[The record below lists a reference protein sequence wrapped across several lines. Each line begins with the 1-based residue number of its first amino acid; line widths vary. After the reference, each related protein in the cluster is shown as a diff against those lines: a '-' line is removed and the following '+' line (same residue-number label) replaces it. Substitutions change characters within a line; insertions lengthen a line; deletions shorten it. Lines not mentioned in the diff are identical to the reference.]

1 MGKASRLFNGQ
12 AEQTLYARVTPSAE
26 QREFLQQQW
35 NALADYLR
43 AQLARHGYP
52 ISTWLQG
59 SYKSGTLIKPIRLG
73 EEYDVDLGLYF
84 EWEANDDQAE
94 PTPAQ
99 LRDWVQRELLAY
111 QAQHPELKKV
121 SQPPKERCSRAIYA
135 QRFHI
140 DTPTYHLDPETDERR
155 LATLSGKWESSD
167 PKRLYMWFKQIVS
180 EGDRDQLRRL
190 IRYLKGWAAVA
201 FDGAEDARP
210 SSIVLTVLVANIF
223 RGMWLERLG
232 GMDDDDA
239 LIAVIKAMH
248 DQLSESRDVWNPVD
262 DRESLN
268 RIPKEAW
275 PSFMTRLNALRDCA
289 ENAEAA
295 QDEFAA
301 AIAWSEAFSFLMPLP
316 EADEVE
322 IADPRSSRALMQ
334 IPDIQVEVGSEW
346 EFKQASATYRNE
358 VPAVPKGQFLRFT
371 ILNPQIVP
379 AMAQVEWTVRN
390 EGIDADTIG
399 DLGHTRGGIG
409 MHSVE
414 ERTSYVGKQY
424 MDVIVRCNGSVYAA
438 RRVAVYIEQAPRAVT
453 KSRATP
459 RAWIK
464 LRSRKGGRR

>member
-12 AEQTLYARVTPSAE
+12 AEQTLYARVTPSTE

-35 NALADYLR
+35 NALADHLR
-43 AQLARHGYP
+43 TQLARHGYP

-59 SYKSGTLIKPIRLG
+59 SYKYGTLIKPVRRG

-84 EWEANDDQAE
+84 GWKADDEEAE
-94 PTPAQ
+94 PTPVQ
-99 LRDWVQRELLAY
+99 LREWVQRELLAY

-140 DTPTYHLDPETDERR
+140 DTPTYHLDPNTDHRR
-155 LATLSGKWESSD
+155 LATLSGAWENSD
-167 PKRLYMWFKQIVS
+167 PKRLYKWFKQIVS
-180 EGDRDQLRRL
+180 DGDRDQLRRL

-210 SSIVLTVLVANIF
+210 SSIVLTVLAAQIF
-223 RGMWLERLG
+223 RGMWLDRLG

-248 DQLSESRDVWNPVD
+248 EQLSESRDVWNPVD

-268 RIPKEAW
+268 RIPKDAW
-275 PSFMTRLNALRDCA
+275 PAFMTRLNALRDCA

-295 QDEFAA
+295 EDEFGA

-316 EADEVE
+316 EADEIE
-322 IADPRSSRALMQ
+322 IADPRSSGALMQ
-334 IPDIQVEVGSEW
+334 IPDIQVEIGNEW
-346 EFKQASATYRNE
+346 EFKAVAATYRNE
-358 VPAVPKGQFLRFT
+358 VPAISKGSFLRFT

-390 EGIDADTIG
+390 EGNDAETIG

-438 RRVAVYIEQAPRAVT
+438 RRVAVFIEQGPRAFA
-453 KSRATP
+453 KPRATP

-464 LRSRKGGRR
+464 LRSRKRGRR